1 MSSFATTGVDLEGIM
16 ISELNR
22 ERQLL
27 QGITHMLS
35 KKMKQ
40 TREYNK
46 KETDSQVQRTNTR
59 GERWLLE
66 EGVTERDKMEQETK
80 RYRLLSVKQQATGV
94 QCTAQGIQPI
104 WRNNYKWSITFKNCD
119 CCAPETFKILYTNCT
134 SIGTV
139 KKGEWNRSQKDWK
152 ITLICHLTT
161 FL

>member
-27 QGITHMLS
+27 QDITYMLS
-35 KKMKQ
+35 KKIKQ

-80 RYRLLSVKQQATGV
+80 RYRLLSVK
-94 QCTAQGIQPI
+94 
-104 WRNNYKWSITFKNCD
+104 
-119 CCAPETFKILYTNCT
+119 
-134 SIGTV
+134 
-139 KKGEWNRSQKDWK
+139 
-152 ITLICHLTT
+152 
-161 FL
+161 

>member
-1 MSSFATTGVDLEGIM
+1 
-16 ISELNR
+16 
-22 ERQLL
+22 
-27 QGITHMLS
+27 MLS

-94 QCTAQGIQPI
+94 
-104 WRNNYKWSITFKNCD
+104 
-119 CCAPETFKILYTNCT
+119 
-134 SIGTV
+134 
-139 KKGEWNRSQKDWK
+139 
-152 ITLICHLTT
+152 
-161 FL
+161 

>member
-1 MSSFATTGVDLEGIM
+1 M

-27 QGITHMLS
+27 QDITYMLS
-35 KKMKQ
+35 KKIKQ

-80 RYRLLSVKQQATGV
+80 RYRLLSVK
-94 QCTAQGIQPI
+94 
-104 WRNNYKWSITFKNCD
+104 
-119 CCAPETFKILYTNCT
+119 
-134 SIGTV
+134 
-139 KKGEWNRSQKDWK
+139 
-152 ITLICHLTT
+152 
-161 FL
+161 

>member
-27 QGITHMLS
+27 QDITYMLS
-35 KKMKQ
+35 KKIKQ

-80 RYRLLSVKQQATGV
+80 RYKLLSVK
-94 QCTAQGIQPI
+94 
-104 WRNNYKWSITFKNCD
+104 
-119 CCAPETFKILYTNCT
+119 
-134 SIGTV
+134 
-139 KKGEWNRSQKDWK
+139 
-152 ITLICHLTT
+152 
-161 FL
+161 